1 MDILMYEEL
10 IEEIITYSL
19 FGIIIVGLILYYIR
33 KQKHKTQLITE
44 KIEIAKND
52 GTYEPVSLYPVVDTS
67 RCINSGACIKACPE
81 HDILGIQNGK
91 ATIINAAQ
99 CIGHGACFRACPV
112 EAISLWIGTER
123 RGVELPHVSPDFET
137 NVPGIFIAGELGG
150 MGLIRNAVTQGRE
163 AVESIIKK
171 IDKNHKA
178 TYDLVIVG
186 AGPAGISATLAA
198 KKAGLKTLT
207 LEQDTLGGTV
217 YTYPR
222 SKIIMTHPMDLPLYG
237 KVKLKET
244 SKDELLNLWIKVLQ
258 ENNISIQ
265 ENTKIEAINRVGNEF
280 EIETLNG
287 EKITTK
293 TVLLALGRRGTPRK
307 LGVEGEMSQKVAYR
321 LLEPELIQNKKVLV
335 VGGGDSAVESALLLA
350 NKNTVTLSYRSE
362 KFSRLKTKNAELIK
376 NAALTGL
383 VDIQYST
390 EVIAINEKQVH
401 LINKITNENIA
412 IDNDM
417 VYIFA
422 GGELP
427 NGFLKKCGIQVNLK
441 QGEVVMKH

>member
-1 MDILMYEEL
+1 MVEEL
-10 IEEIITYSL
+10 IEELITYSI
-19 FGIIIVGLILYYIR
+19 FGILIVGIVVYYVR
-33 KQKHKTQLITE
+33 KQNRSSQLVTE
-44 KIEIAKND
+44 KIETAIND
-52 GTYEPVSLYPVVDTS
+52 GSYEPVSLYPVVDTK

-81 HDILGIQNGK
+81 HDILGIRNGK

-163 AVESIIKK
+163 AVENIVKK

-244 SKDELLNLWIKVLQ
+244 SKDELLNLWQKVMG

-265 ENTKIEAINRVGNEF
+265 ENTKVESINRVGNEF
-280 EIETLNG
+280 EIETLVG
-287 EKITTK
+287 EKISSK

-321 LLEPELIQNKKVLV
+321 LLDPERIQNKKVLV

-350 NKNTVTLSYRSE
+350 NENTVTLSYRSE

-401 LINKITNENIA
+401 LINKITNENMA

>member
-33 KQKHKTQLITE
+33 KQKQKTQLITE

-137 NVPGIFIAGELGG
+137 NVQGIFIAGELGG

-244 SKDELLNLWIKVLQ
+244 SKDELLNLWQKVLG

-265 ENTKIEAINRVGNEF
+265 ENTKVEAINRVGYEF
-280 EIETLNG
+280 EIETLTG
-287 EKITTK
+287 EKISSK

-350 NKNTVTLSYRSE
+350 NENKVTLSYRSE

-376 NAALTGL
+376 NAALTGI

-390 EVIAINEKQVH
+390 EVMAINEKQVH
-401 LINKITNENIA
+401 LINKITNENMT

-417 VYIFA
+417 VFIYA

>member
-1 MDILMYEEL
+1 MVEEL
-10 IEEIITYSL
+10 IEELITYSI
-19 FGIIIVGLILYYIR
+19 FGILIVGIVVYYVR
-33 KQKHKTQLITE
+33 KQNRSSQLVTE
-44 KIEIAKND
+44 KIETAIND
-52 GTYEPVSLYPVVDTS
+52 GSYEPVSLYPVVDTK

-81 HDILGIQNGK
+81 HDILGIRNGK

-163 AVESIIKK
+163 AVENIVKK

-244 SKDELLNLWIKVLQ
+244 SKDELLNLWQKVMG

-265 ENTKIEAINRVGNEF
+265 ENTKVESINRVGNEF
-280 EIETLNG
+280 EIETLVG
-287 EKITTK
+287 EKISSK

-321 LLEPELIQNKKVLV
+321 LLDPERIQNKKVLV

-350 NKNTVTLSYRSE
+350 NENTVTLSYRSE

-390 EVIAINEKQVH
+390 EVSSIDEHQVH
-401 LINKITNENIA
+401 LTNKITNENMT

-422 GGELP
+422 GGELS
-427 NGFLKKCGIQVNLK
+427 NGFLKKCGIQANLK

>member
-1 MDILMYEEL
+1 MYEEL

-44 KIEIAKND
+44 KIEIAKID

-244 SKDELLNLWIKVLQ
+244 SKDELLNLWIKVLE

-265 ENTKIEAINRVGNEF
+265 ENTKVEAINRVGNEF

-350 NKNTVTLSYRSE
+350 NENTVTLSYRSE

-401 LINKITNENIA
+401 LINKITNENMT

>member
-1 MDILMYEEL
+1 MTEEIIEEL
-10 IEEIITYSL
+10 ITYGI
-19 FGIIIVGLILYYIR
+19 FGILIVGVVVYYIR
-33 KQKHKTQLITE
+33 KQNRSSQLVTE
-44 KIEIAKND
+44 KIETAKNE
-52 GTYEPVSLYPVVDTS
+52 GLYEPVSLYPVVDNN

-81 HDILGIQNGK
+81 HDILGIRNGK

-99 CIGHGACFRACPV
+99 CIGHGACFRACPMD
-112 EAISLWIGTER
+112 AISLWIGTER

-163 AVESIIKK
+163 AVENIVKK
-171 IDKNHKA
+171 IDKNHSA
-178 TYDLVIVG
+178 EYDLAIVG

-207 LEQDTLGGTV
+207 VEQDTLGGTV

-244 SKDELLNLWIKVLQ
+244 SKDELLNLWQKVLG
-258 ENNISIQ
+258 ENNISIR
-265 ENTKIEAINRVGNEF
+265 EKTKIEAINPVGNEF
-280 EIETLNG
+280 EIETLTG
-287 EKITTK
+287 EKISSK
-293 TVLLALGRRGTPRK
+293 IVLLALGRRGTPRK

-321 LLEPELIQNKKVLV
+321 LLEPEQIKNKKVLV

-350 NKNTVTLSYRSE
+350 NENKVTLSYRSD

-390 EVIAINEKQVH
+390 EVCSIDEHQVH
-401 LINKITNENIA
+401 LTNKISNENIT
-412 IDNDM
+412 IDNDL

-441 QGEVVMKH
+441 QGEVVLKH

>member
-1 MDILMYEEL
+1 MVEEL
-10 IEEIITYSL
+10 IEELITYSI
-19 FGIIIVGLILYYIR
+19 FGILIVGIVAYYIR
-33 KQKHKTQLITE
+33 KQKKNSQLVTE
-44 KIEIAKND
+44 KIETAIND
-52 GTYEPVSLYPVVDTS
+52 GLYEPVSLYPVINPQK
-67 RCINSGACIKACPE
+67 CIGSGACIKACPE
-81 HDILGIQNGK
+81 HDILGIRNGK

-163 AVESIIKK
+163 AVENIIKK
-171 IDKNHKA
+171 IDKNHSA
-178 TYDLVIVG
+178 EYDLVIVG

-207 LEQDTLGGTV
+207 VEQDTLGGTV

-222 SKIIMTHPMDLPLYG
+222 SKIIMTHPMELPLYG

-244 SKDELLNLWIKVLQ
+244 SKDELLSLWQKVLG
-258 ENNISIQ
+258 ENNITIQ
-265 ENTKIEAINRVGNEF
+265 ENTKVEAINRVGNEF

-287 EKITTK
+287 EKISSK

-321 LLEPELIQNKKVLV
+321 LLEPERINNKKVLV

-350 NKNTVTLSYRSE
+350 NENKVTLSYRSE

-390 EVIAINEKQVH
+390 EVSSIDEHQVH
-401 LINKITNENIA
+401 LTNKITNENIT

-427 NGFLKKCGIQVNLK
+427 NGFLKKCGIQVHLK

>member
-1 MDILMYEEL
+1 MDILMVEEL
-10 IEEIITYSL
+10 IEELITYSI
-19 FGIIIVGLILYYIR
+19 FGILIVGIVVYYVR
-33 KQKHKTQLITE
+33 KQNRSSQLVTE
-44 KIEIAKND
+44 KIETAIND
-52 GTYEPVSLYPVVDTS
+52 GSYEPVSLYPVVDTK

-81 HDILGIQNGK
+81 HDILGIRNGK

-163 AVESIIKK
+163 AVENIVKK

-237 KVKLKET
+237 KVKLKEGP
-244 SKDELLNLWIKVLQ
+244 KIRGGYIK
-258 ENNISIQ
+258 
-265 ENTKIEAINRVGNEF
+265 R
-280 EIETLNG
+280 
-287 EKITTK
+287 
-293 TVLLALGRRGTPRK
+293 
-307 LGVEGEMSQKVAYR
+307 
-321 LLEPELIQNKKVLV
+321 
-335 VGGGDSAVESALLLA
+335 
-350 NKNTVTLSYRSE
+350 
-362 KFSRLKTKNAELIK
+362 
-376 NAALTGL
+376 
-383 VDIQYST
+383 
-390 EVIAINEKQVH
+390 
-401 LINKITNENIA
+401 
-412 IDNDM
+412 
-417 VYIFA
+417 
-422 GGELP
+422 
-427 NGFLKKCGIQVNLK
+427 
-441 QGEVVMKH
+441 

>member
-1 MDILMYEEL
+1 MVEEL
-10 IEEIITYSL
+10 IEELITYSIL
-19 FGIIIVGLILYYIR
+19 GILIVGIVVYYIR
-33 KQKHKTQLITE
+33 KQNRNSQLVTE
-44 KIEIAKND
+44 KIETAIND
-52 GTYEPVSLYPVVDTS
+52 GSYEPVSLYPVVDTK

-81 HDILGIQNGK
+81 HDILGIRNGK

-163 AVESIIKK
+163 AVENIVKK

-244 SKDELLNLWIKVLQ
+244 SKDELLNLWQKVMG

-265 ENTKIEAINRVGNEF
+265 ENTKVESINRVGNEF
-280 EIETLNG
+280 EIETLVG
-287 EKITTK
+287 EKISSK

-321 LLEPELIQNKKVLV
+321 LLDPERIQNKKVLV

-350 NKNTVTLSYRSE
+350 NENTVTLSYRSE

-376 NAALTGL
+376 NAAVTGL

-401 LINKITNENIA
+401 LINKITNENMT

-422 GGELP
+422 GGELS
-427 NGFLKKCGIQVNLK
+427 NGFLKKCGIQANLK